1 MSISLHSEWGVSA
14 FSTQRYAAQ
23 RLFKQDASGILNFLG
38 FTIANLM
45 PRRLIKKYIPHPDK
59 LRQFRSMGIF
69 GEIVFEPNLW
79 HLNRRSFSGAF
90 GVGMF
95 AALLPIP
102 FQMLVSAAGA
112 IIFRVNLPVS
122 VALVWLT
129 NPLTMPPI
137 FIAQYW
143 IGSTL
148 LNTPML
154 PVEFEISW
162 EWAKSGF
169 LQIWQPFLLGSLVVA
184 ILGSVSGYFGAK
196 FFWRFVIVRRWQKRK
211 LQRPLRKNNDDNAS
225 T

>member
-1 MSISLHSEWGVSA
+1 
-14 FSTQRYAAQ
+14 
-23 RLFKQDASGILNFLG
+23 
-38 FTIANLM
+38 M
-45 PRRLIKKYIPHPDK
+45 PRRLIKKYLPHPDK
-59 LRQFRSMGIF
+59 LRQYRSMGIF
-69 GEIVFEPNLW
+69 GELVFEPNLW

-90 GVGMF
+90 GVGVF

-112 IIFRVNLPVS
+112 IAFRVNLPVS

-154 PVEFEISW
+154 PVEFEMTW
-162 EWAKSGF
+162 AWAKSGL
-169 LQIWQPFLLGSLVVA
+169 LQIWQPFLLGSLVFAV
-184 ILGSVSGYFGAK
+184 LGSFVSYFAAK
-196 FFWRFVIVRRWQKRK
+196 VFWRVVIVRRWQKRK
-211 LQRPLRKNNDDNAS
+211 LTRLPRKSDGDDAVN
-225 T
+225 